1 MFFTIKILKNSF
13 SFKKKELIFY
23 LIFYILIIYIF
34 GIDLLIYLIV
44 FDLYFF
50 IFQKYFK
57 LSQEK
62 SSKLRNTISS
72 NRSFNQKPK
81 INLEFITEGKYSEN
95 EENLSKLVNEYTN
108 KLL

>member
-1 MFFTIKILKNSF
+1 MFFTLKILKNSF
-13 SFKKKELIFY
+13 TFTKKELIFY
-23 LIFYILIIYIF
+23 LFIYILLMYIL
-34 GIDLLIYLIV
+34 GIDLLIYMIV
-44 FDLYFF
+44 IDLYFF

-62 SSKLRNTISS
+62 SLKTGNMKSS
-72 NRSFNQKPK
+72 DSGFNQKPK

-108 KLL
+108 KLF